1 MDEWVHKSAKNTF
14 IKVDDL
20 FKIVYKKKMELKLVN
35 SLLHTQLFLRVKLY
49 Y

>member
-20 FKIVYKKKMELKLVN
+20 FKNCSQRKKWNLN
-35 SLLHTQLFLRVKLY
+35 W
-49 Y
+49 